1 MSALDILLVILR
13 IAFGAFVPLS
23 FVAVLVWM
31 ERRGAGFFQ
40 DRAGP
45 NRCNVMGFRAG
56 GLIQNIA
63 DAIKLIF
70 KEDIVPGHIKHKFYF
85 ILAPMLVFITALLCF
100 AVIPFAD
107 VLILGDKSYV
117 MQAVP
122 MDIGILWFLAI
133 VGFGVYG
140 IILAGWSSHNK
151 YGVLGGLRAA
161 AQVISYEIP
170 MGLAL
175 VSLLAVYG
183 TVNLTEIAKFQGKL
197 LFGFIP
203 MWGVLLQPLGV
214 IIFIVAAFAETN
226 RTPFDLAEG
235 ESEIVAGYHVEYS
248 SMKFALFFM
257 GEYVAMFVS
266 SALIVTLYFGSYQIP
281 WFATETLVAFARPI
295 VVAIM
300 IGLPVVAYFFGQWI
314 KKNNRSHYYREN
326 DPRVRET
333 AVYIALLWSLVV
345 VLEIILIGYL
355 VFASGGAATRI
366 LVALL
371 QIGTFL
377 LKTFL
382 MCFVYV
388 WVRWTLP
395 RFRYDQ
401 LQKIGWEK
409 LLPLALL
416 NIFIT
421 SAIIVSFG

>member
-1 MSALDILLVILR
+1 MTALDILLILLR
-13 IAFGAFVPLS
+13 IAFGVFVPLS

-63 DAIKLIF
+63 DAVKLIF
-70 KEDIVPGHIKHKFYF
+70 KEDVVPGHIKHKFYF
-85 ILAPMLVFITALLCF
+85 ILAPMLVFITAILCF

-107 VLILGDKSYV
+107 VLILGDRHYI
-117 MQAVP
+117 MQAIP

-175 VSLLAVYG
+175 VSLLVVYG
-183 TVNLTEIAKFQGKL
+183 TVNLTEMAQFQGQL

-203 MWGVLLQPLGV
+203 MWGVILQPLGV

-235 ESEIVAGYHVEYS
+235 ESEIVAGFHVEYS

-281 WFATETLVAFARPI
+281 WLPTETLVTHARP
-295 VVAIM
+295 VVILLM
-300 IGLPVVAYFFGQWI
+300 LGLPVVAYVFGNWM
-314 KKNNRSHYYREN
+314 KKNNRSHYFRPN

-333 AVYIALLWSLVV
+333 KVYLALLWSLVV
-345 VLEIILIGYL
+345 LLEAVFLGYL
-355 VFASGGAATRI
+355 IFGAGGSADRI
-366 LVALL
+366 LVLL
-371 QIGTFL
+371 IQIGVFL
-377 LKTFL
+377 FKTFL

-416 NIFIT
+416 NIFVT
-421 SAIIVSFG
+421 GAIIVSFG

>member
-1 MSALDILLVILR
+1 MSGLDILLVLLR

-23 FVAVLVWM
+23 FVAILVWM

-45 NRCNVMGFRAG
+45 NRANILGFRAG
-56 GLIQNIA
+56 GLVQNLA
-63 DAIKLIF
+63 DGIKLAF
-70 KEDIVPGHIKHKFYF
+70 KEDVVPTHIQHKFYF

-107 VLILGDKSYV
+107 VLILGEKHYI
-117 MQAVP
+117 MQAIP

-170 MGLAL
+170 MGLAI

-183 TVNLTEIAKFQGKL
+183 TVNMTEMVQFQGRL

-203 MWGVLLQPLGV
+203 MWGVVLQPLGV

-248 SMKFALFFM
+248 AMKFALFFM

-266 SALIVTLYFGSYQIP
+266 SALIITLYFGGYQIP
-281 WFATETLVAFARPI
+281 WFATETLVANARP
-295 VVAIM
+295 VAIFLM
-300 IGLPVVAYFFGQWI
+300 VVLPVLAYFFAGWI
-314 KKNNRSHYYREN
+314 KKNNRSHYSRVN
-326 DPRVRET
+326 DPRSRE
-333 AVYIALLWSLVV
+333 AKVYIALLWSLVV
-345 VLEIILIGYL
+345 LLEGVLLGYL
-355 VFASGGAATRI
+355 VFAAGGSADRV
-366 LVALL
+366 LVLLL
-371 QIGTFL
+371 QIATFL
-377 LKTFL
+377 FKTFL

-416 NIFIT
+416 NIFVT
-421 SAIIVSFG
+421 SAVIVSFG

>member
-1 MSALDILLVILR
+1 MSALDILLVLLR
-13 IAFGAFVPLS
+13 VAFGALVPLS
-23 FVAVLVWM
+23 SVAILVWM

-45 NRCNVMGFRAG
+45 NRCNVMGFRAA

-63 DAIKLIF
+63 DGIKLVF
-70 KEDIVPGHIKHKFYF
+70 KEDVIPGHIRHKFYF
-85 ILAPMLVFITALLCF
+85 VLAPVLVFITALLCF

-107 VLILGDKSYV
+107 ILVIGDRQYI

-122 MDIGILWFLAI
+122 MDLGILWFLAI

-183 TVNLTEIAKFQGKL
+183 TVNLTEMAQYQGQL

-203 MWGVLLQPLGV
+203 MWGVFLQPLGF
-214 IIFIVAAFAETN
+214 IIFIIAAFAETN

-235 ESEIVAGYHVEYS
+235 ESEIVAGFHVEYS
-248 SMKFALFFM
+248 SMKFALFFL

-281 WFATETLVAFARPI
+281 WLSTETLVAHAKPLVI
-295 VVAIM
+295 ALM
-300 IGLPVVAYFFGQWI
+300 LGLPVCAYFFMVWM
-314 KKNNRSHYYREN
+314 KKNNRSHYHRLN

-333 AVYIALLWSLVV
+333 KVYVALLWSLVLL
-345 VLEIILIGYL
+345 LEVIFLGYL
-355 VFASGGAATRI
+355 AFAHGTAADRI
-366 LVALL
+366 IVALL
-371 QIGTFL
+371 QIATFL
-377 LKTFL
+377 TKTLL

-421 SAIIVSFG
+421 SAVIVSFG

>member
-1 MSALDILLVILR
+1 MSELDILIIILR

-45 NRCNVMGFRAG
+45 NRCNVMGIRAA
-56 GLIQNIA
+56 GLIQNAA
-63 DAIKLIF
+63 DGIKLVF

-107 VLILGDKSYV
+107 VLILGDREYV

-122 MDIGILWFLAI
+122 MDIGILWFLAV

-183 TVNLTEIAKFQGKL
+183 TVNLTEVAQFQGKL

-203 MWGVLLQPLGV
+203 MWGVILQPLGV

-266 SALIVTLYFGSYQIP
+266 SALIITLYFGSYQIP
-281 WFATETLVAFARPI
+281 WLATETLVAFAKP
-295 VVAIM
+295 VVVLMM
-300 IGLPVVAYFFGQWI
+300 IGLPVIGYFFAGWI

-326 DPRVRET
+326 DPRARET
-333 AVYIALLWSLVV
+333 TIYIGLLWSLVV
-345 VLEIILIGYL
+345 VLEIILISYL
-355 VFASGGAATRI
+355 VFASGGAAARI
-366 LVALL
+366 LVVLL
-371 QIGTFL
+371 QIATFL
-377 LKTFL
+377 FKTFL

>member
-1 MSALDILLVILR
+1 MSALDILLVLLR

-45 NRCNVMGFRAG
+45 NRCNVMGFRGG

-63 DAIKLIF
+63 DAVKLIF
-70 KEDIVPGHIKHKFYF
+70 KEDVVPGHIKHKFYF
-85 ILAPMLVFITALLCF
+85 IIAPMLVFITALLCF

-107 VLILGDKSYV
+107 VLVLGEKHYI
-117 MQAVP
+117 MQAIP

-151 YGVLGGLRAA
+151 YGVLGALRAA

-183 TVNLTEIAKFQGKL
+183 TVNMTEMAQYQGQL

-203 MWGVLLQPLGV
+203 MWGVVLQPLGF

-266 SALIVTLYFGSYQIP
+266 SALIITLYFGGYQIP
-281 WFATETLVAFARPI
+281 WLTTETLVAWARP
-295 VVAIM
+295 VAILLM
-300 IGLPVVAYFFGQWI
+300 IGLPVIAFFFGEWM
-314 KKNNRSHYYREN
+314 KKNNRSHYPRAN

-333 AVYIALLWSLVV
+333 TVYIAVLWSLVV
-345 VLEIILIGYL
+345 LLEIIFLVYLI
-355 VFASGGAATRI
+355 FASGGTADRI

-377 LKTFL
+377 FKTFL

-416 NIFIT
+416 NIFVT

>member
-1 MSALDILLVILR
+1 MSALDILLVLLR

-63 DAIKLIF
+63 DAVKLIF
-70 KEDIVPGHIKHKFYF
+70 KEDVVPGHIKHKFYF

-107 VLILGDKSYV
+107 VLVLGEKHYI
-117 MQAVP
+117 MQAIP

-183 TVNLTEIAKFQGKL
+183 TVNMTEMAQYQGQL

-203 MWGVLLQPLGV
+203 MWGVVLQPLGV

-266 SALIVTLYFGSYQIP
+266 SALIITLYFGGFQIP
-281 WFATETLVAFARPI
+281 WLTTETLVAWARP
-295 VVAIM
+295 VAILLM
-300 IGLPVVAYFFGQWI
+300 IGLPVIAFFFGEWM
-314 KKNNRSHYYREN
+314 KKNNRSHYPRAN

-333 AVYIALLWSLVV
+333 TVYIAVLWSLVV
-345 VLEIILIGYL
+345 LLEIIFLVYLI
-355 VFASGGAATRI
+355 FASGGTADRI

-377 LKTFL
+377 FKTFL

-416 NIFIT
+416 NIFVT

>member
-1 MSALDILLVILR
+1 MSALDILLVLLR
-13 IAFGAFVPLS
+13 VAFGALVPLS
-23 FVAVLVWM
+23 SVAILVWM

-45 NRCNVMGFRAG
+45 NRCNVMGFRAA

-63 DAIKLIF
+63 DGIKLVF
-70 KEDIVPGHIKHKFYF
+70 KEDVIPGHIRHKFYF
-85 ILAPMLVFITALLCF
+85 VLAPVLVFVTAILCF

-107 VLILGDKSYV
+107 ILVIGDSKYI
-117 MQAVP
+117 MQAIP
-122 MDIGILWFLAI
+122 MDLGILWFLAI

-183 TVNLTEIAKFQGKL
+183 TVNLTEMAQFQGQL

-203 MWGVLLQPLGV
+203 MWGVFLQPLGV

-235 ESEIVAGYHVEYS
+235 ESEIVAGFHVEYS
-248 SMKFALFFM
+248 SMKFALFFL

-281 WFATETLVAFARPI
+281 WLSTETLVAYARP
-295 VVAIM
+295 VVIALM
-300 IGLPVVAYFFGQWI
+300 LGLPVFAYLFMAWM
-314 KKNNRSHYYREN
+314 KKNNRSHYHRPN

-333 AVYIALLWSLVV
+333 KVYVTLLWSLVIL
-345 VLEIILIGYL
+345 LEVIFLGYL
-355 VFASGGAATRI
+355 AFAHGTAADRI
-366 LVALL
+366 IVALL
-371 QIGTFL
+371 QIATFL
-377 LKTFL
+377 TKTLL

-421 SAIIVSFG
+421 SAVVVSFG

>member
-1 MSALDILLVILR
+1 MSPLDIVMVLLR
-13 IAFGAFVPLS
+13 IAFGVLVPLS

-31 ERRGAGFFQ
+31 ERRGAAFFQ

-45 NRCNVMGFRAG
+45 NRCNIMGFRAG
-56 GLIQNIA
+56 GLVQNLA
-63 DAIKLIF
+63 DAVKLIF
-70 KEDIVPGHIKHKFYF
+70 KEDVVPGHVRHKFYF
-85 ILAPMLVFITALLCF
+85 ILAPMLVFVTALLCF

-107 VLILGDKSYV
+107 VLVLGNSSYM
-117 MQAVP
+117 MQAIP
-122 MDIGILWFLAI
+122 TDIGILWFLAI

-183 TVNLTEIAKFQGKL
+183 TVNLTEMAQYQGQL

-203 MWGVLLQPLGV
+203 MWGVVLQPLGV

-235 ESEIVAGYHVEYS
+235 ESEIVAGFHVEYS

-281 WFATETLVAFARPI
+281 WLATETLLANARP
-295 VVAIM
+295 VTVALM
-300 IGLPVVAYFFGQWI
+300 IGLPVLGYFFAQWI
-314 KKNNRSHYYREN
+314 KKNNASHYVRPN

-333 AVYIALLWSLVV
+333 RVYRALLFSFVVLLEIVCLAYLLFAAGGAADRLLVV
-345 VLEIILIGYL
+345 V
-355 VFASGGAATRI
+355 
-366 LVALL
+366 L

-382 MCFVYV
+382 MCFVFV

-421 SAIIVSFG
+421 SAVIVSFG

>member
-1 MSALDILLVILR
+1 MTALDILLVILR
-13 IAFGAFVPLS
+13 IAFGAFVPLI
-23 FVAVLVWM
+23 FIAVLVWM

-63 DAIKLIF
+63 DAVKLIF
-70 KEDIVPGHIKHKFYF
+70 KEDVVPGHIKHKFYF

-107 VLILGDKSYV
+107 VLVLGDRNYI
-117 MQAVP
+117 MQAIP

-175 VSLLAVYG
+175 VSLLVVYG
-183 TVNLTEIAKFQGKL
+183 TVNLTEMAQFQGQL

-203 MWGVLLQPLGV
+203 MWGVVLQPLGV

-266 SALIVTLYFGSYQIP
+266 SALIITLYFGSFQLP
-281 WFATETLVAFARPI
+281 WLSTETLVANARPVVI
-295 VVAIM
+295 VLM
-300 IGLPVVAYFFGQWI
+300 LGLPVVAYLFAGWI
-314 KKNNRSHYYREN
+314 KKNNRSHYTRIN
-326 DPRVRET
+326 DPRMRET
-333 AVYIALLWSLVV
+333 MVYIALLWSLVV
-345 VLEIILIGYL
+345 MLEIVFLGYL
-355 VFASGGAATRI
+355 IFAAGGTADRI
-366 LVALL
+366 VVLL
-371 QIGTFL
+371 IQIGVFL
-377 LKTFL
+377 FKTFL

-416 NIFIT
+416 NIFVT
-421 SAIIVSFG
+421 GAIVVSFG

>member
-1 MSALDILLVILR
+1 MSALDILLVLLR

-63 DAIKLIF
+63 DAVKLIF
-70 KEDIVPGHIKHKFYF
+70 KEDVVPGHIKHKFYF
-85 ILAPMLVFITALLCF
+85 IIAPMLVFITALLCF

-107 VLILGDKSYV
+107 VLVLGEKHYI
-117 MQAVP
+117 MQAIP

-151 YGVLGGLRAA
+151 YGVLGALRAA

-183 TVNLTEIAKFQGKL
+183 TVNMTEMAQYQGQL

-203 MWGVLLQPLGV
+203 MWGVVLQPLGV

-266 SALIVTLYFGSYQIP
+266 SALIITLYFGGFQIP
-281 WFATETLVAFARPI
+281 WLTTETLVAWARP
-295 VVAIM
+295 VAILLM
-300 IGLPVVAYFFGQWI
+300 IGLPVIAFFFGEWM
-314 KKNNRSHYYREN
+314 KKNNRSHYPRAN

-333 AVYIALLWSLVV
+333 TIYIAVLWSLVV
-345 VLEIILIGYL
+345 LLEIIFLVYLI
-355 VFASGGAATRI
+355 FASGGTADRI
-366 LVALL
+366 LVLLL

-377 LKTFL
+377 FKTFL

-416 NIFIT
+416 NIFVT

>member
-1 MSALDILLVILR
+1 MSALDILLVLLR

-31 ERRGAGFFQ
+31 ERRGAAFFQ

-45 NRCNVMGFRAG
+45 NRCNFLGFRAG
-56 GLIQNIA
+56 GLIQNAA
-63 DAIKLIF
+63 DGIKLAF
-70 KEDIVPGHIKHKFYF
+70 KEDVVPGHVKHKFYF

-107 VLILGDKSYV
+107 VLILGDNHYV
-117 MQAVP
+117 MQAIP

-183 TVNLTEIAKFQGKL
+183 TVNLTEMAQFQGQL

-203 MWGVLLQPLGV
+203 MWGVFLQPLGV

-235 ESEIVAGYHVEYS
+235 ESEIVAGFHVEYS

-281 WFATETLVAFARPI
+281 WLNTETLVAYARP
-295 VVAIM
+295 VVILMM
-300 IGLPVVAYFFGQWI
+300 IGLPVIGYFFGEWM

-326 DPRVRET
+326 DPRKKET
-333 AVYIALLWSLVV
+333 AVYVALLWSLVA
-345 VLEIILIGYL
+345 VLEIVLLVYL
-355 VFASGGAATRI
+355 VFAHGGVADRI

-377 LKTFL
+377 FKTFL

>member
-1 MSALDILLVILR
+1 MSFLDILLVLVR
-13 IAFGAFVPLS
+13 IAFGAFVPLC

-40 DRAGP
+40 DRSGP
-45 NRCNVMGFRAG
+45 NRCNVMGFRAA

-63 DAIKLIF
+63 DAVKLIF
-70 KEDIVPGHIKHKFYF
+70 KEDVVPGHIKHKFYF
-85 ILAPMLVFITALLCF
+85 ILAPSLVFITAILSF

-107 VLILGDKSYV
+107 TLVIGEKSYV
-117 MQAVP
+117 MQAIP
-122 MDIGILWFLAI
+122 MDIGILWFLAV

-170 MGLAL
+170 MGLAI
-175 VSLLAVYG
+175 VALLTVYS
-183 TVNLTEIAKFQGKL
+183 TVNLSEMAQFQGQL

-203 MWGVLLQPLGV
+203 MWGVVLQPIGV
-214 IIFIVAAFAETN
+214 VIFIVAAFAETN

-235 ESEIVAGYHVEYS
+235 ESEIVAGFHVEYS

-266 SALIVTLYFGSYQIP
+266 SALIITLYFGSYQIP
-281 WFATETLVAFARPI
+281 WFSTETLVNNAK
-295 VVAIM
+295 
-300 IGLPVVAYFFGQWI
+300 PVVVLLMLAMPVVVHYFIGWMR
-314 KKNNRSHYYREN
+314 KSNRSHYFRPN
-326 DPRVRET
+326 DPRQMEVRVYT
-333 AVYIALLWSLVV
+333 AVIWSVV
-345 VLEIILIGYL
+345 ILLEIFFICFLI
-355 VFASGGAATRI
+355 FSSGGAGARI

-371 QIGTFL
+371 QVCTFL
-377 LKTFL
+377 FKTFL

-401 LQKIGWEK
+401 LQKLGWQK
-409 LLPLALL
+409 LLPLSLL

-421 SAIIVSFG
+421 SAIVVSLS

>member
-1 MSALDILLVILR
+1 MSALDILLIILR
-13 IAFGAFVPLS
+13 IAFGVFVPLS

-31 ERRGAGFFQ
+31 ERRGAGFIQ

-45 NRCNVMGFRAG
+45 NRANIMGFRAG
-56 GLIQNIA
+56 GLIQNAA
-63 DAIKLIF
+63 DGLKLAF
-70 KEDIVPGHIKHKFYF
+70 KEDVIPDHIKYKFYF
-85 ILAPMLVFITALLCF
+85 VLAPMLVFITAVLCF

-107 VLILGDKSYV
+107 VLVIGGREYM
-117 MQAVP
+117 MQAIP

-170 MGLAL
+170 MALAL
-175 VSLLAVYG
+175 ISLLAVYG
-183 TVNLTEIAKFQGKL
+183 TVNLTEMAQFQGQL

-203 MWGVLLQPLGV
+203 MWGVVLQPLGV
-214 IIFIVAAFAETN
+214 IIFVVSAFAETN

-235 ESEIVAGYHVEYS
+235 ESEIVAGFHVEYS

-266 SALIVTLYFGSYQIP
+266 AALIVTLYFGSYQIP
-281 WFATETLVAFARPI
+281 WLNTETMVTHIRPLA
-295 VVAIM
+295 VLIM
-300 IGLPVVAYFFGQWI
+300 IGLPVIAYLFAGWM

-326 DPRVRET
+326 DPRIKET
-333 AVYIALLWSLVV
+333 TVYVSVLWSLVAVVEV
-345 VLEIILIGYL
+345 VLLAYL
-355 VFASGGAATRI
+355 VFASGGVADRI
-366 LVALL
+366 LVVLL
-371 QIGTFL
+371 QIATFL
-377 LKTFL
+377 FKTFL

-401 LQKIGWEK
+401 LQKLGWEK

-421 SAIIVSFG
+421 GAIVVSFG

>member
-1 MSALDILLVILR
+1 MSALDILIILLR

-31 ERRGAGFFQ
+31 ERRGAAFFQ

-45 NRCNVMGFRAG
+45 NRCNVYGIRAA

-70 KEDIVPGHIKHKFYF
+70 KEDVVPGHITYKFYF

-107 VLILGDKSYV
+107 ALVIGDREYI

-183 TVNLTEIAKFQGKL
+183 TVDLSAMAQYQGQL

-203 MWGVLLQPLGV
+203 AWGFVLQPLGV

-281 WFATETLVAFARPI
+281 WLSTETLVAYARP
-295 VVAIM
+295 VVIIIM
-300 IGLPVVAYFFGQWI
+300 IGLPVIGWLFGEWI
-314 KKNNRSHYYREN
+314 KKNNRTHYYRPD
-326 DPRVRET
+326 DPRSRET
-333 AVYIALLWSLVV
+333 TIYISLLWSLVAI
-345 VLEIILIGYL
+345 LELILLCYVI
-355 VFASGGAATRI
+355 FAAGGVADRI
-366 LVALL
+366 LVVLL
-371 QIGTFL
+371 QIGSFL

-409 LLPLALL
+409 MLPLALL

-421 SAIIVSFG
+421 GAIIVSFN